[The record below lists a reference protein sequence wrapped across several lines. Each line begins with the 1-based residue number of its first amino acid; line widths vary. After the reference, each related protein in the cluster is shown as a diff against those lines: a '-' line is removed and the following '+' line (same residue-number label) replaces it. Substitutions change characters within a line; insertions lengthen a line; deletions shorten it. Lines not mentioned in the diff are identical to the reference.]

1 METGYQH
8 GSDMLVGIVTGEN
21 TFTPL
26 GHSKTCT
33 ITNSAETKERAVKPT
48 LTEKATAD
56 NPGMWKE
63 KSVSGL
69 SVSISAEGFKF
80 YGDEVGYDK
89 LFELWEAGKAVKVRY
104 ALRGEE
110 ATKYREGNFIITSL
124 EEQDPGDDDASYT
137 ISMEN
142 SGQVELKLIP
152 TEK

>member
-8 GSDMLVGIVTGEN
+8 GSDMLVGIVTGEDK
-21 TFTPL
+21 FTPL

-48 LTEKATAD
+48 LADRAKAD
-56 NPGMWKE
+56 NPGMWKD
-63 KSVSGL
+63 KSVSSL

-80 YGDEVGYDK
+80 YGDELGYDK
-89 LFELWEAGKAVKVRY
+89 LLELWEAGKVVKVRY

-110 ATKYREGNFIITSL
+110 TTKYREGDFIITSL

-142 SGQVELKLIP
+142 SGPVETKPLSN
-152 TEK
+152 E

>member
-48 LTEKATAD
+48 LTEKAKAD

-69 SVSISAEGFKF
+69 SVSISAE
-80 YGDEVGYDK
+80 DELGYDK

-142 SGQVELKLIP
+142 SGQVGLKLIP

>member
-48 LTEKATAD
+48 LTEKAKAD

-63 KSVSGL
+63 KSVLVPKVL
-69 SVSISAEGFKF
+69 SFMVMNWGTTNCLSCGKQA
-80 YGDEVGYDK
+80 K
-89 LFELWEAGKAVKVRY
+89 L
-104 ALRGEE
+104 
-110 ATKYREGNFIITSL
+110 
-124 EEQDPGDDDASYT
+124 
-137 ISMEN
+137 
-142 SGQVELKLIP
+142 
-152 TEK
+152 

>member
-8 GSDMLVGIVTGEN
+8 GSDMLVGIVSEGN

-33 ITNSAETKERAVKPT
+33 ITNAAETKERAVKPT
-48 LTEKATAD
+48 LADRPTAG
-56 NPGMWKE
+56 NIGMWKD
-63 KSVSGL
+63 KSVNSL

-80 YGDEVGYDK
+80 YGDALGYD
-89 LFELWEAGKAVKVRY
+89 ELLKMWEAGQPVKVRY

-110 ATKYREGNFIITSL
+110 TKKYREGSFIITSL
-124 EEQDPGDDDASYT
+124 EEQNPGDDDASYT

-142 SGQVELKLIP
+142 SGLVETI
-152 TEK
+152 TVTN

>member
-80 YGDEVGYDK
+80 YGDE
-89 LFELWEAGKAVKVRY
+89 L
-104 ALRGEE
+104 
-110 ATKYREGNFIITSL
+110 
-124 EEQDPGDDDASYT
+124 DPGDDDASYT

-152 TEK
+152 AEK

>member
-21 TFTPL
+21 KFTPL

-33 ITNSAETKERAVKPT
+33 ITNNAETKERAVKPT
-48 LTEKATAD
+48 LAD
-56 NPGMWKE
+56 RSAACNPGMWKD
-63 KSVSGL
+63 KSVKSL

-80 YGDEVGYDK
+80 YGDELGYDK
-89 LFELWEAGKAVKVRY
+89 LLELWEAGKAVKVRY

-110 ATKYREGNFIITSL
+110 ATKYREGDFIITSL
-124 EEQDPGDDDASYT
+124 EEQAPGDDDASYT

-142 SGQVELKLIP
+142 SGPVEAK
-152 TEK
+152 TVSN

>member
-8 GSDMLVGIVTGEN
+8 GSDMLVGIVTGESK
-21 TFTPL
+21 FTPL

-48 LTEKATAD
+48 LAERAKAA
-56 NPGMWKE
+56 NPGMWKD
-63 KSVSGL
+63 KSVSSL

-80 YGDEVGYDK
+80 YGDELGYDK
-89 LFELWEAGKAVKVRY
+89 LLELWEAGESVKVRY

-110 ATKYREGNFIITSL
+110 TTKYREGDFIITSL
-124 EEQDPGDDDASYT
+124 EEQDPGDDDANYT

-142 SGQVELKLIP
+142 SGLVETK
-152 TEK
+152 TVSNG